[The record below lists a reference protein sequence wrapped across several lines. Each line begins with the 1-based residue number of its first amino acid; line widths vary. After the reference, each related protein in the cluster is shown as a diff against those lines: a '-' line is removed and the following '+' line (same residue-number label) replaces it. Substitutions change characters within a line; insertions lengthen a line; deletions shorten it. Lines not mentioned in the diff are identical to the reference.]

1 MPLSWQTVARK
12 RQVKQITCIFRANNL
27 QYDAIVDETR
37 NAATSDERNSALR
50 SLGRAKSP
58 ELIQRTLDMA
68 LSTEVKG
75 QDIYLPLAALRSH
88 PDGCHALWKWVKD
101 NWEELER
108 RLPPSLSM
116 LSSVV
121 SITTS
126 SFTHREH
133 IEDIQAFFK
142 DKSTKGF
149 DMSLSQ
155 SIDAISAKAA
165 WLERDA
171 EDVKTWLQEHKYLQ

>member
-1 MPLSWQTVARK
+1 MSS
-12 RQVKQITCIFRANNL
+12 NNMCHATTNLL
-27 QYDAIVDETR
+27 QYDAIVEVTR
-37 NAATSDERNSALR
+37 TAATSDERNSALR

-68 LSTEVKG
+68 LSSEVKG
-75 QDIYLPLAALRSH
+75 QDIYLPIQALRSH
-88 PDGCHALWKWVKD
+88 PEGCYALWKWVKD

-133 IEDIQAFFK
+133 IKDIEVFFK

-171 EDVKTWLQEHKYLQ
+171 EDVKTWLQEHQYLQ

>member
-1 MPLSWQTVARK
+1 MFYRPFGLTRTNIV
-12 RQVKQITCIFRANNL
+12 
-27 QYDAIVDETR
+27 QYDTIVNEAI
-37 NAATSDERNSALR
+37 NAVTADERNSALR

-58 ELIQRTLDMA
+58 ELIQRTLDFA
-68 LSTEVKG
+68 LSKDVKG
-75 QDIYLPLAALRSH
+75 QDIYLPISALRSH
-88 PDGCHALWKWVKD
+88 PEGCHALWKWVKD
-101 NWEELER
+101 NWAELEK

-133 IEDIQAFFK
+133 IEDIKAFFA

-165 WLERDA
+165 WLERDS
-171 EDVKTWLQEHKYLQ
+171 EDVKQWLQEHKYLQ

>member
-1 MPLSWQTVARK
+1 
-12 RQVKQITCIFRANNL
+12 VKEFRTAKT
-27 QYDAIVDETR
+27 A
-37 NAATSDERNSALR
+37 DERNSALR

-58 ELIQRTLDMA
+58 ELIQRTLDFA
-68 LSTEVKG
+68 LSTDVKG
-75 QDIYLPLAALRSH
+75 QDIYLPIQSLRGH
-88 PDGCHALWKWVKD
+88 QDGCLALWNWVKD
-101 NWEELER
+101 NWAELER

-133 IEDIQAFFK
+133 IQDIQKFFS

-165 WLERDA
+165 WLERDS
-171 EDVKTWLQEHKYLQ
+171 EDVKQWLKEHKYLS

>member
-1 MPLSWQTVARK
+1 
-12 RQVKQITCIFRANNL
+12 
-27 QYDAIVDETR
+27 
-37 NAATSDERNSALR
+37 
-50 SLGRAKSP
+50 
-58 ELIQRTLDMA
+58 MA
-68 LSTEVKG
+68 LSDEVKG
-75 QDIYLPLAALRSH
+75 QDIYLPISALRSH
-88 PDGCHALWKWVKD
+88 PEGCHALWAWVKD

-133 IEDIQAFFK
+133 IQEIETFFK
-142 DKSTKGF
+142 SKSTKGF
-149 DMSLSQ
+149 DMALSQ

-165 WLERDA
+165 WLERDS
-171 EDVKTWLQEHKYLQ
+171 EDVKTWLREHKYLQ

>member
-1 MPLSWQTVARK
+1 MH
-12 RQVKQITCIFRANNL
+12 RAATDKL
-27 QYDAIVDETR
+27 QYDVIINEFLH
-37 NAATSDERNSALR
+37 AATSDERNSALR

-58 ELIQRTLDMA
+58 ELIQRSLDFA
-68 LSTEVKG
+68 LSKDVKG
-75 QDIYLPLAALRSH
+75 QDIYLPVSSLRSH
-88 PDGCHALWKWVKD
+88 PEGCNALWQWVKD

-121 SITTS
+121 SIATS

-133 IEDIQAFFK
+133 IKDIEAFFK

-155 SIDAISAKAA
+155 SIDAITAKAA
-165 WLERDA
+165 WLERDS
-171 EDVKTWLQEHKYLQ
+171 EDVKTWLKEHKYLQ

>member
-1 MPLSWQTVARK
+1 MNES
-12 RQVKQITCIFRANNL
+12 I
-27 QYDAIVDETR
+27 

-50 SLGRAKSP
+50 SLGRAKLP
-58 ELIQRTLDMA
+58 DLVQRTLDFA
-68 LSTEVKG
+68 LSKDVKG
-75 QDIYLPLAALRSH
+75 QDIYLPITALRAH
-88 PDGCHALWKWVKD
+88 PEGCKALWKWVKD

-133 IEDIQAFFK
+133 IEDIKAFFK
-142 DKSTKGF
+142 SKSTKGF

-155 SIDAISAKAA
+155 SLDAISAKAA
-165 WLERDA
+165 WLERDS
-171 EDVKTWLQEHKYLQ
+171 EDVKTWLRENKYLG

>member
-1 MPLSWQTVARK
+1 MT
-12 RQVKQITCIFRANNL
+12 NGL
-27 QYDAIVDETR
+27 QYDVIVNESLH
-37 NAATSDERNSALR
+37 AETSDQRNSALR

-58 ELIQRTLDMA
+58 ELIQRTLDFA
-68 LSTEVKG
+68 LSKDVKG
-75 QDIYLPLAALRSH
+75 QDIYLPISALRSH
-88 PDGCHALWKWVKD
+88 TEGCYAVWKWVKD

-133 IEDIQAFFK
+133 IKDIEAFFK

-165 WLERDA
+165 WLERDS
-171 EDVKTWLQEHKYLQ
+171 EDVKTWLKEHKYL

>member
-1 MPLSWQTVARK
+1 M
-12 RQVKQITCIFRANNL
+12 
-27 QYDAIVDETR
+27 QYNTIVDTFLH
-37 NAATSDERNSALR
+37 AATSDERNSALR

-58 ELIQRTLDMA
+58 ELIQRTLDFA
-68 LSTEVKG
+68 LSKDVKG
-75 QDIYLPLAALRSH
+75 QDIYLPLSALRTH
-88 PDGCHALWKWVKD
+88 PEGCDALWNWVKN

-121 SITTS
+121 TISTS

-133 IEDIQAFFK
+133 IADIETFFK
-142 DKSTKGF
+142 SKSTKGF

-155 SIDAISAKAA
+155 SLDSISAKAA
-165 WLERDA
+165 WLERDG
-171 EDVKTWLQEHKYLQ
+171 EDVKSWLQEHKYLQ

>member
-1 MPLSWQTVARK
+1 MNESIK
-12 RQVKQITCIFRANNL
+12 
-27 QYDAIVDETR
+27 
-37 NAATSDERNSALR
+37 AATADERNSALR

-58 ELIQRTLDMA
+58 ELIQRTLEFA
-68 LSTEVKG
+68 LSKDVKG
-75 QDIYLPLAALRSH
+75 QDIYLPIQALRSH
-88 PDGCHALWKWVKD
+88 QEGCYALWNWVKD
-101 NWEELER
+101 NWAELEK

-133 IEDIQAFFK
+133 IKDIEKFFS

-165 WLERDA
+165 WLERDS
-171 EDVKTWLQEHKYLQ
+171 EDVKQWLKEHKYLE

>member
-1 MPLSWQTVARK
+1 LTK
-12 RQVKQITCIFRANNL
+12 TNNA
-27 QYDAIVDETR
+27 QYDIIVDTALH
-37 NAATSDERNSALR
+37 AATADERNSALR

-58 ELIQRTLDMA
+58 ELIQRTLDFA
-68 LSTEVKG
+68 LSKDVKG
-75 QDIYLPLAALRSH
+75 QDIYLPISALRSH
-88 PDGCHALWKWVKD
+88 QEGCYALWKWVKD

-133 IEDIQAFFK
+133 IEDIKSFFAN
-142 DKSTKGF
+142 KSTKGF

-165 WLERDA
+165 WLERDS
-171 EDVKTWLQEHKYLQ
+171 EDVKQWLKEHKYL

>member
-1 MPLSWQTVARK
+1 V
-12 RQVKQITCIFRANNL
+12 VVN
-27 QYDAIVDETR
+27 ETR

-58 ELIQRTLDMA
+58 ELIQRSLAMA
-68 LSTEVKG
+68 LSDEVKG
-75 QDIYLPLAALRSH
+75 QDIYLPISALRSH
-88 PDGCHALWKWVKD
+88 PEGCHALWAWVKD

-133 IEDIQAFFK
+133 IQEIETFFK
-142 DKSTKGF
+142 SKSTKGF
-149 DMSLSQ
+149 DMALSQ

-165 WLERDA
+165 WLERDS
-171 EDVKTWLQEHKYLQ
+171 EDVKTWLREHKYLQ